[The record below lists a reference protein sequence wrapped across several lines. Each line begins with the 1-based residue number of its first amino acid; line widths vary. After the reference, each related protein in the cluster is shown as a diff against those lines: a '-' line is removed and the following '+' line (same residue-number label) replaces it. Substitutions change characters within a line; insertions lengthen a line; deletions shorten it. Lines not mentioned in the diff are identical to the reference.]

1 MTLEPRLPPCLA
13 ATEPCGGPGF
23 TGCPVAWL
31 GTVNDPCLAATEVTV
46 RTSLT
51 QGLPAAWLRPLQTL
65 LPRPKQGGRS
75 SRAELDGATGH
86 SGTGAQ
92 V

>member
-46 RTSLT
+46 RISLT
-51 QGLPAAWLRPLQTL
+51 QGLPASWLRPLQTL

-92 V
+92 G